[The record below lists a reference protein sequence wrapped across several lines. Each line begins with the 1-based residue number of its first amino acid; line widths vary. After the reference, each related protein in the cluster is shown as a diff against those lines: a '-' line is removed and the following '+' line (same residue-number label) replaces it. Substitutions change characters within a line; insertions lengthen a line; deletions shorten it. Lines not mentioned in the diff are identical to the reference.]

1 MDPMTTL
8 IAHPARH
15 ASLPA
20 LLAPIAAACE
30 AAGLPTIM
38 ALRAEL
44 ATEELFANTVMH
56 GYGGESDALVWLRVE
71 PAGPQGLTIEYQDA
85 CPPFNPLVER
95 TDAATAALPRTHGLP
110 GGLGRLLLTASA
122 SQAIYERREEKN
134 CTRLHFAPS

>member
-1 MDPMTTL
+1 MDPTSPL
-8 IAHPARH
+8 VAHPARH

-30 AAGLPTIM
+30 AAGLPSIV

-56 GYGGESDALVWLRVE
+56 GYGGECDALVWLRVE
-71 PAGPQGLTIEYQDA
+71 AGPQGLDLEYQDA
-85 CPPFNPLVER
+85 AAPFNPLLDR
-95 TDAATAALPRTHGLP
+95 NHAAAALPRTHGLP
-110 GGLGRLLLTASA
+110 GGLGRLLLSASA
-122 SQAIYERREEKN
+122 TRSSHEHREGRN